1 MEAAEA
7 FGNLANCDRIAE
19 PVSMA
24 MFFDTNDLV
33 SKATLCISGGVV
45 QRSLETISRF
55 CLLHSSTLL
64 RQIDSPSGFTS
75 STISNFH
82 APDFCVGR
90 GCCCEVVERLWVVMH
105 LRTHHMSLVA
115 RKHKS

>member
-33 SKATLCISGGVV
+33 SKATLCIW
-45 QRSLETISRF
+45 RSSPTLAGNDQSLLPPPLEYPT
-55 CLLHSSTLL
+55 
-64 RQIDSPSGFTS
+64 
-75 STISNFH
+75 
-82 APDFCVGR
+82 APN
-90 GCCCEVVERLWVVMH
+90 
-105 LRTHHMSLVA
+105 
-115 RKHKS
+115 